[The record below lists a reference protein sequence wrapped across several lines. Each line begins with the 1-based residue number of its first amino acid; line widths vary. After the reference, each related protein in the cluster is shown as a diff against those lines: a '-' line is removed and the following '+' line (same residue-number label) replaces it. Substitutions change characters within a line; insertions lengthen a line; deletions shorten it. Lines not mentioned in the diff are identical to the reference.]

1 MVQMERTIGK
11 AGVAICPPKMPNL
24 MNWKI
29 TLLKGLKQKQVQQQ
43 VEFNPNQP
51 KDESPI
57 CVTSG
62 ALLLHLVWNFF
73 GKKCGD
79 NATFCAEG
87 LC

>member
-1 MVQMERTIGK
+1 
-11 AGVAICPPKMPNL
+11 

-29 TLLKGLKQKQVQQQ
+29 TLLKVLSKNKYSNFQAQ

-73 GKKCGD
+73 GKKWGD
-79 NATFCAEG
+79 NALWRICHF
-87 LC
+87 LCRRPLLGACTIGVGNVT